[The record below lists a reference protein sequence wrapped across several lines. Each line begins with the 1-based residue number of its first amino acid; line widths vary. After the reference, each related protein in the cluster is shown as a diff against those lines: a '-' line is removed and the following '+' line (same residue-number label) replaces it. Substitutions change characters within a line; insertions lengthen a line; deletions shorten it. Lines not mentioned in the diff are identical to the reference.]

1 MLNLNYHT
9 LKLMV
14 KSYWKHCFLF
24 NHWSVESGQ
33 VIRLKYDLALNN
45 PQSADK
51 PLKKISIKSHSKG
64 YGFSFF

>member
-24 NHWSVESGQ
+24 NHWSVESDQ

-51 PLKKISIKSHSKG
+51 PLKKYQSNHTLKG
-64 YGFSFF
+64 MVFHFF